1 LSLRI
6 LLLVFALLSP
16 TAAHAAEK
24 PTLDVNYS
32 VKEGAVYID
41 CRLHNFSFVRDDENK
56 GVLKITIDDKKTIFI
71 EQAAFV
77 IRGLK
82 GGEHKVQIEV
92 MKNEKNSY
100 GVEKE
105 ISFQVEE
112 EKEQEPITE

>member
-16 TAAHAAEK
+16 TAAHASEK